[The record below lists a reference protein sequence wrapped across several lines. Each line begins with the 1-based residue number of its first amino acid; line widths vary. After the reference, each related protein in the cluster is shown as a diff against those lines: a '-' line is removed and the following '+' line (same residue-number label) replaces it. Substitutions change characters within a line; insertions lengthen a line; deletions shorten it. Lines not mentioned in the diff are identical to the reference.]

1 MLRGNP
7 KRLAKVVHRI
17 LILVQVHVMVVRSV
31 IVVKEK
37 VNICPPQGGFFYEE
51 MVLNRTVG
59 DSNLQKSSEISELGV
74 FMATTHVPDHDYDYM
89 KQSLARRL
97 LRFQENL
104 FFHILRKSHKTVQL
118 V

>member
-1 MLRGNP
+1 MD
-7 KRLAKVVHRI
+7 
-17 LILVQVHVMVVRSV
+17 VRSV

-89 KQSLARRL
+89 KQNFGTCVLISDPASEKYLKMTKKVPPNNRMTRWCGGKDGFDDFVQ
-97 LRFQENL
+97 RFE
-104 FFHILRKSHKTVQL
+104 S
-118 V
+118 